1 MGLKK
6 KQLRTDADLTPK
18 QKMFV
23 EILVQDHGSITQGE
37 ALKRA
42 GYVMKEEKGYT
53 SYASQLL
60 SRKYNPH
67 VAAYY
72 DKRFEKELQKYKSK
86 GLSSTGFDPLVSKKA
101 TGGLIKRRATKKKNT

>member
-72 DKRFEKELQKYKSK
+72 DKRFEKSYKNIKVTTSEDIKDSK
-86 GLSSTGFDPLVSKKA
+86 DLLTRL
-101 TGGLIKRRATKKKNT
+101 RRKINMLLL